1 MPKIPCKPCLAAGSR
16 QWSVA
21 SGQWLVIGTQLSGR
35 FALVTLALVMLALM
49 AALSLP
55 ADAQNLPVPPPPA
68 PPATSSTGPTSN
80 TNSAPHPRSTSD
92 DQAQDQSVETLKVN
106 VEVVQLFF
114 NVKDKHGALIPN
126 LAKDNFDLFED
137 GKAQTIKYFKAE
149 SDLPLTLGMLIDTSY
164 SQFRVLD
171 MEKEVGGSFLESTL
185 RAKDEAFVIA
195 FGTDI
200 DLLQDFTSSV
210 SRLKHALNEAKMNGG
225 GVSCGGGPMG
235 PQGPIPCTSTGPRGT
250 ALYDAV
256 YLASHDEFAHEV
268 GRKAMILLTDGED
281 QGSKLKIKDAM
292 EAAQKADAICY
303 VLLIAD
309 RGVTL
314 GFGGGEM
321 RKLTQ
326 ETGGRVIEVG
336 NKIEKLRQ
344 AFDQISQELRS
355 QYNAGYVPTNTAR
368 DGSFRKVEIKPK
380 QGEYKIQARSGY
392 YATPRHED

>member
-1 MPKIPCKPCLAAGSR
+1 MLK
-16 QWSVA
+16 
-21 SGQWLVIGTQLSGR
+21 LVSNPFR
-35 FALVTLALVMLALM
+35 FAEFSALTLFVLALGVATTLAL
-49 AALSLP
+49 P
-55 ADAQNLPVPPPPA
+55 AGAQSSTVPPSSSSSPSPGV
-68 PPATSSTGPTSN
+68 TSTGPTSN
-80 TNSAPHPRSTSD
+80 TNSASSPTSNSNS
-92 DQAQDQSVETLKVN
+92 QDQSVETFKVG
-106 VEVVQLFF
+106 VDIVQLFF

-126 LAKDNFDLFED
+126 LNKENFDLFED
-137 GKAQTIKYFKAE
+137 GQAQTIKYFKAE
-149 SDLPLTLGMLIDTSY
+149 SDLPLTLGILLDTSY

-171 MEKEVGGSFLESTL
+171 MEKEVGGSFLESAL
-185 RAKDEAFVIA
+185 RAKDEAFIIS

-200 DLLQDFTSSV
+200 ELLQDFTSSV
-210 SRLKHALNEAKMNGG
+210 SRLKHALNEAKMNGA
-225 GVSCGGGPMG
+225 GVGCSGGPIG
-235 PQGPIPCTSTGPRGT
+235 PQGPIPCSSTGPRGT

-256 YLASHDEFAHEV
+256 FLASHDELSHEV

-281 QGSKLKIKDAM
+281 QGSKLKIRDAI
-292 EAAQKADAICY
+292 EAAQKSDTICY

-309 RGVTL
+309 RGITM

-336 NKIEKLRQ
+336 NKVDKLRQ

-355 QYNAGYVPTNTAR
+355 QYNVGYTPTNGNR

-392 YATPRHED
+392 YATPRREE